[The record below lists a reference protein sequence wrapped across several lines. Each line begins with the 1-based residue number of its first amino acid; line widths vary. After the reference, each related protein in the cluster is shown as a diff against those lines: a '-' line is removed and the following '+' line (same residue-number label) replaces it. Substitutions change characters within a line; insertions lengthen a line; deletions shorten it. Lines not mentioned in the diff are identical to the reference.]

1 VPDLDLTTTDPDR
14 QYRETQGLGGVSVP
28 EWVIVQEMDRARH
41 RAVEAM
47 TTHDRWAVEL
57 GYERVPI
64 EDINVGDRVALV
76 SSWGEVTLIEP
87 RIVDR
92 GGWCVLA
99 LVTSEGTVTGEYGDL
114 VSRKLTDPGE
124 PF

>member
-1 VPDLDLTTTDPDR
+1 VPDLDLTTTEPDR
-14 QYRETQGLGGVSVP
+14 QYREFHGISNRLIP
-28 EWVIVQEMDRARH
+28 EWVIVQEMDRARN
-41 RAVEAM
+41 RSIEAM

-64 EDINVGDRVALV
+64 EDINVGDTV
-76 SSWGEVTLIEP
+76 SVGSAWGEVTLIEP
-87 RIVDR
+87 RVLDQS
-92 GGWCVLA
+92 GWVVLA
-99 LVTSEGTVTGEYGDL
+99 LVTNEGTVTAEYGDL